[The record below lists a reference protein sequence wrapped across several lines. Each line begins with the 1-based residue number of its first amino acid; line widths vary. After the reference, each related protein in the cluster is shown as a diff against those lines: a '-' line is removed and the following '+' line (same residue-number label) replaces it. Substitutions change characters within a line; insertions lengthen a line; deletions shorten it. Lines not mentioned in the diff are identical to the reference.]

1 MVDFVVYPR
10 FLAKHEKS
18 CNRENQTEGN
28 FNENNRDK
36 QFFFKKKE
44 EKKIENANP
53 MYLISTA

>member
-18 CNRENQTEGN
+18 YNRENQTEGN

-36 QFFFKKKE
+36 QFFF
-44 EKKIENANP
+44 
-53 MYLISTA
+53 